1 MKLQSIVHAKSSGG
15 ILGTDSSASVVQ
27 RRTEGKADELYPMMP
42 QRWQVAFS
50 LTILEFLHSLAR
62 FNILAIIVLILYL
75 SICIYIIIPKWA
87 HLYQKIFYV

>member
-42 QRWQVAFS
+42 QRSQVAFS
-50 LTILEFLHSLAR
+50 LTILEFLHSLP
-62 FNILAIIVLILYL
+62 LKEL
-75 SICIYIIIPKWA
+75 SELRCREP
-87 HLYQKIFYV
+87 LLLFLLVKIFALALFIF